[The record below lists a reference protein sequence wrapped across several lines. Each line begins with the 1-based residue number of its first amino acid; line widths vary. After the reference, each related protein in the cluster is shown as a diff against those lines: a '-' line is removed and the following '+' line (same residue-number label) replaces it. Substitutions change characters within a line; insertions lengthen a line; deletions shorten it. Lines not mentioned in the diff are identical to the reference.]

1 MECLPNRKDVRLCA
15 SPGDQERGGI
25 LENARVKRELRQK
38 GKVTTDTTG
47 LLLTQTPGQAE
58 KSSDSCGSPTG

>member
-1 MECLPNRKDVRLCA
+1 MCVCGT

-25 LENARVKRELRQK
+25 LENTRVKREDLRQK
-38 GKVTTDTTG
+38 GKVAMDTTG